1 MCKSEIFAK
10 ILRIVSKETEVS
22 EDLILSKCKRS
33 DIVDS
38 RGIMVVILSEYK
50 FSESQISS
58 FTGFTQQSINK
69 LKNIYPDRI
78 RRNYLLKVIVRN
90 IRESLGIILSSF
102 NSHSLYQLQAA
113 QCTLLI
119 QSFQSISATQLYLS
133 LWIVCIGCSDCSAR
147 KPCNYHFINYLC
159 NLLLKHI

>member
-22 EDLILSKCKRS
+22 EDLILSS

-90 IRESLGIILSSF
+90 IRESLDMPLRC
-102 NSHSLYQLQAA
+102 L
-113 QCTLLI
+113 
-119 QSFQSISATQLYLS
+119 
-133 LWIVCIGCSDCSAR
+133 
-147 KPCNYHFINYLC
+147 
-159 NLLLKHI
+159 

>member
-78 RRNYLLKVIVRN
+78 RRNYLLKAYSRNGFFAKQVVINMEFCGCCKNCNNHTPLKSNNHVS
-90 IRESLGIILSSF
+90 ESSS
-102 NSHSLYQLQAA
+102 
-113 QCTLLI
+113 
-119 QSFQSISATQLYLS
+119 
-133 LWIVCIGCSDCSAR
+133 
-147 KPCNYHFINYLC
+147 K
-159 NLLLKHI
+159 

>member
-38 RGIMVVILSEYK
+38 RGIMVVILSE
-50 FSESQISS
+50 SQISS

-90 IRESLGIILSSF
+90 IRESLDMPLR
-102 NSHSLYQLQAA
+102 SL
-113 QCTLLI
+113 
-119 QSFQSISATQLYLS
+119 
-133 LWIVCIGCSDCSAR
+133 
-147 KPCNYHFINYLC
+147 
-159 NLLLKHI
+159 

>member
-38 RGIMVVILSEYK
+38 RGIMV
-50 FSESQISS
+50 
-58 FTGFTQQSINK
+58 FTQQSINK

-90 IRESLGIILSSF
+90 IRESLDMPLRC
-102 NSHSLYQLQAA
+102 L
-113 QCTLLI
+113 
-119 QSFQSISATQLYLS
+119 
-133 LWIVCIGCSDCSAR
+133 
-147 KPCNYHFINYLC
+147 
-159 NLLLKHI
+159 

>member
-58 FTGFTQQSINK
+58 FTQQSINK

-90 IRESLGIILSSF
+90 IRESLDMPLRC
-102 NSHSLYQLQAA
+102 L
-113 QCTLLI
+113 
-119 QSFQSISATQLYLS
+119 
-133 LWIVCIGCSDCSAR
+133 
-147 KPCNYHFINYLC
+147 
-159 NLLLKHI
+159 

>member
-58 FTGFTQQSINK
+58 YRIYAAIDQQVEK
-69 LKNIYPDRI
+69 
-78 RRNYLLKVIVRN
+78 YL
-90 IRESLGIILSSF
+90 
-102 NSHSLYQLQAA
+102 
-113 QCTLLI
+113 
-119 QSFQSISATQLYLS
+119 
-133 LWIVCIGCSDCSAR
+133 
-147 KPCNYHFINYLC
+147 P
-159 NLLLKHI
+159 

>member
-38 RGIMVVILSEYK
+38 RGIILSEYK

-90 IRESLGIILSSF
+90 IRESLDMPLRC
-102 NSHSLYQLQAA
+102 L
-113 QCTLLI
+113 
-119 QSFQSISATQLYLS
+119 
-133 LWIVCIGCSDCSAR
+133 
-147 KPCNYHFINYLC
+147 
-159 NLLLKHI
+159 

>member
-10 ILRIVSKETEVS
+10 ILRIVSKE
-22 EDLILSKCKRS
+22 ILSKCKRS

-90 IRESLGIILSSF
+90 IRESLGMPLR
-102 NSHSLYQLQAA
+102 SL
-113 QCTLLI
+113 
-119 QSFQSISATQLYLS
+119 
-133 LWIVCIGCSDCSAR
+133 
-147 KPCNYHFINYLC
+147 
-159 NLLLKHI
+159 

>member
-10 ILRIVSKETEVS
+10 ILRIVSKETEVSEVS

-90 IRESLGIILSSF
+90 IRESLDMPLRC
-102 NSHSLYQLQAA
+102 L
-113 QCTLLI
+113 
-119 QSFQSISATQLYLS
+119 
-133 LWIVCIGCSDCSAR
+133 
-147 KPCNYHFINYLC
+147 
-159 NLLLKHI
+159 

>member
-10 ILRIVSKETEVS
+10 ILRIVSLETEVS

-78 RRNYLLKVIVRN
+78 RRNYLLKVIVRK
-90 IRESLGIILSSF
+90 IREQVKKIRQFNNNFTTSLQHSTIQYNYCFATFAMRLIL
-102 NSHSLYQLQAA
+102 
-113 QCTLLI
+113 T
-119 QSFQSISATQLYLS
+119 
-133 LWIVCIGCSDCSAR
+133 VM
-147 KPCNYHFINYLC
+147 
-159 NLLLKHI
+159 

>member
-50 FSESQISS
+50 FSESIISIYLR
-58 FTGFTQQSINK
+58 TNRKSIA
-69 LKNIYPDRI
+69 YP
-78 RRNYLLKVIVRN
+78 
-90 IRESLGIILSSF
+90 
-102 NSHSLYQLQAA
+102 
-113 QCTLLI
+113 T
-119 QSFQSISATQLYLS
+119 
-133 LWIVCIGCSDCSAR
+133 
-147 KPCNYHFINYLC
+147 
-159 NLLLKHI
+159 

>member
-50 FSESQISS
+50 FSESQISMYGEMLPS
-58 FTGFTQQSINK
+58 F
-69 LKNIYPDRI
+69 
-78 RRNYLLKVIVRN
+78 
-90 IRESLGIILSSF
+90 LGTTHHLHRF
-102 NSHSLYQLQAA
+102 GHPR
-113 QCTLLI
+113 
-119 QSFQSISATQLYLS
+119 
-133 LWIVCIGCSDCSAR
+133 VK
-147 KPCNYHFINYLC
+147 KP
-159 NLLLKHI
+159 

>member
-50 FSESQISS
+50 FSNRSTS
-58 FTGFTQQSINK
+58 
-69 LKNIYPDRI
+69 
-78 RRNYLLKVIVRN
+78 
-90 IRESLGIILSSF
+90 
-102 NSHSLYQLQAA
+102 
-113 QCTLLI
+113 
-119 QSFQSISATQLYLS
+119 
-133 LWIVCIGCSDCSAR
+133 
-147 KPCNYHFINYLC
+147 
-159 NLLLKHI
+159 

>member
-50 FSESQISS
+50 FSESQIIVVYRIYAAID
-58 FTGFTQQSINK
+58 QQVEK
-69 LKNIYPDRI
+69 
-78 RRNYLLKVIVRN
+78 YL
-90 IRESLGIILSSF
+90 
-102 NSHSLYQLQAA
+102 
-113 QCTLLI
+113 
-119 QSFQSISATQLYLS
+119 
-133 LWIVCIGCSDCSAR
+133 
-147 KPCNYHFINYLC
+147 P
-159 NLLLKHI
+159 

>member
-10 ILRIVSKETEVS
+10 ILRIVSLETEVS

-69 LKNIYPDRI
+69 LKNIDPDRI

-90 IRESLGIILSSF
+90 IRESLGMPLR
-102 NSHSLYQLQAA
+102 SL
-113 QCTLLI
+113 
-119 QSFQSISATQLYLS
+119 
-133 LWIVCIGCSDCSAR
+133 
-147 KPCNYHFINYLC
+147 
-159 NLLLKHI
+159 

>member
-22 EDLILSKCKRS
+22 EDLILSCKRS

-90 IRESLGIILSSF
+90 IRESLDMPLRC
-102 NSHSLYQLQAA
+102 L
-113 QCTLLI
+113 
-119 QSFQSISATQLYLS
+119 
-133 LWIVCIGCSDCSAR
+133 
-147 KPCNYHFINYLC
+147 
-159 NLLLKHI
+159 

>member
-50 FSESQISS
+50 FSESQIS
-58 FTGFTQQSINK
+58 
-69 LKNIYPDRI
+69 
-78 RRNYLLKVIVRN
+78 
-90 IRESLGIILSSF
+90 
-102 NSHSLYQLQAA
+102 
-113 QCTLLI
+113 
-119 QSFQSISATQLYLS
+119 
-133 LWIVCIGCSDCSAR
+133 
-147 KPCNYHFINYLC
+147 
-159 NLLLKHI
+159 

>member
-10 ILRIVSKETEVS
+10 ILRIVSKET

-90 IRESLGIILSSF
+90 IRESLDMPLR
-102 NSHSLYQLQAA
+102 SL
-113 QCTLLI
+113 
-119 QSFQSISATQLYLS
+119 
-133 LWIVCIGCSDCSAR
+133 
-147 KPCNYHFINYLC
+147 
-159 NLLLKHI
+159 

>member
-78 RRNYLLKVIVRN
+78 RRKYLLKVIVRN
-90 IRESLGIILSSF
+90 IRESLGMPLR
-102 NSHSLYQLQAA
+102 SL
-113 QCTLLI
+113 
-119 QSFQSISATQLYLS
+119 
-133 LWIVCIGCSDCSAR
+133 
-147 KPCNYHFINYLC
+147 
-159 NLLLKHI
+159 

>member
-10 ILRIVSKETEVS
+10 ILRIVSLETEVS

-58 FTGFTQQSINK
+58 FTQQSINK

-90 IRESLGIILSSF
+90 IRESLGMPLRC
-102 NSHSLYQLQAA
+102 L
-113 QCTLLI
+113 
-119 QSFQSISATQLYLS
+119 
-133 LWIVCIGCSDCSAR
+133 
-147 KPCNYHFINYLC
+147 
-159 NLLLKHI
+159 

>member
-50 FSESQISS
+50 FSES
-58 FTGFTQQSINK
+58 K
-69 LKNIYPDRI
+69 YRHLPDLRSN
-78 RRNYLLKVIVRN
+78 R
-90 IRESLGIILSSF
+90 STS
-102 NSHSLYQLQAA
+102 
-113 QCTLLI
+113 
-119 QSFQSISATQLYLS
+119 
-133 LWIVCIGCSDCSAR
+133 
-147 KPCNYHFINYLC
+147 
-159 NLLLKHI
+159 